1 MCRTVVLRSG
11 VWGHPQPHP
20 PTVGREPRVI
30 ALDMGEW
37 GSDRYQAD
45 RRWKVTGTS
54 EHVQAALIV
63 AGTRQW
69 GARLL
74 SDDKGHIDMH
84 MGSKFWYFGLGWFTR
99 DSVVP
104 MRLRIDVRTHPDSV
118 TEIDAVAASDLLSW
132 ILSRPGD
139 KQRYASAFV
148 RLFDN
153 LKDATE

>member
-1 MCRTVVLRSG
+1 VSERG
-11 VWGHPQPHP
+11 N
-20 PTVGREPRVI
+20 
-30 ALDMGEW
+30 
-37 GSDRYQAD
+37 DRYRSERHWTVA
-45 RRWKVTGTS
+45 GTS

-74 SDDKGHIDMH
+74 SDDKGCIEMR

-104 MRLRIDVRTHPDSV
+104 TCLRIDVRTHPDNV
-118 TEIDAVAASDLLSW
+118 TEIDAVAASDLPSW
-132 ILSRPGD
+132 ILPRPGD
-139 KQRYASAFV
+139 QQRYAAAFD

-153 LKDATE
+153 LKEVTE